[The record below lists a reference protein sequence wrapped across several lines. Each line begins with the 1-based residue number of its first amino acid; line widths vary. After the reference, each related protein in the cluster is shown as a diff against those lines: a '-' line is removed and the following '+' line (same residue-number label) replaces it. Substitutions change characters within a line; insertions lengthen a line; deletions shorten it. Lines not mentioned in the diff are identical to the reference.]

1 MHQTQPL
8 CSFFFQNLADSI
20 ILITFARIF
29 VLICHL
35 GSVHCRQQ
43 YLRVH
48 LCLHIPI
55 YGDPRKLSLQRK
67 VMLRNNEVH
76 WFPLRIRNSS
86 LVRLQTM
93 KDRLDR
99 QDDILGTYVPLSFI
113 KVSLTKMDFAPFLL
127 NYIFV
132 RSTFEKLVAIKQN
145 QELFE
150 PLRFVMHPVLDD
162 DYHKHHE
169 VLFISD
175 RKMEDYIRVTSEEN
189 EKVIFLDNIAYA
201 CKPSQEVQ
209 ITEGRFAGVVGR
221 IKRIRGQ
228 RCVVLPIGY
237 EMAAA
242 VVDVPN
248 KYLRYMT
255 PEEIAKLPE

>member
-1 MHQTQPL
+1 
-8 CSFFFQNLADSI
+8 
-20 ILITFARIF
+20 
-29 VLICHL
+29 
-35 GSVHCRQQ
+35 
-43 YLRVH
+43 
-48 LCLHIPI
+48 
-55 YGDPRKLSLQRK
+55 
-67 VMLRNNEVH
+67 MLRNNEVH

-93 KDRLDR
+93 KERLDR
-99 QDDILGTYVPLSFI
+99 HNDIQETYAPLSFI

-132 RSTFEKLVAIKQN
+132 RSTYEKLLIMKQN
-145 QELFE
+145 QEQFE
-150 PLRFVMHPVLDD
+150 PLRFVMHCALDD
-162 DYHKHHE
+162 AYNKHKE
-169 VLFISD
+169 VLYIPD
-175 RKMEDYIRVTSEEN
+175 RKMEDYIRVTTEEN
-189 EKVIFLDNIAYA
+189 EKVIFLDNMAYA

-209 ITEGRFAGVVGR
+209 ITEGKFAGVVGR

-248 KYLRYMT
+248 KHLRYLT
-255 PEEIAKLPE
+255 REEIAKLSE